1 MLSTLPFAY
10 QTRIGMDEDDVK
22 RIGRSMGEGVPD
34 KEHGIPEW
42 AGMIQLAQAFGV
54 HPKVFD
60 DYEPSE
66 VDLMTVYLA
75 AYGDGAA
82 DKRRRES
89 KRR

>member
-1 MLSTLPFAY
+1 MSA
-10 QTRIGMDEDDVK
+10 QEATRL
-22 RIGRSMGEGVPD
+22 
-34 KEHGIPEW
+34 PEW
-42 AGMIQLAQAFGV
+42 AIVMIQLAQAFGV

-89 KRR
+89 RRR